1 MDLFTLSGLSLSIET
16 KILDELGYQQ
26 KPDVVFYDTLKILT
40 TAVETTLL
48 TSRRQFWLIHK
59 SKNPTN
65 ENQ

>member
-48 TSRRQFWLIHK
+48 TSRRQF
-59 SKNPTN
+59 
-65 ENQ
+65 